1 MSRPSTFLAQ
11 VPLRL
16 SFPAQWHVLGLAKP
30 DPSAG
35 HDELHHRASFYWLLF
50 ESDSQS
56 RIRSVC
62 REIEADGEGLNKAHR
77 RPMCATPGSG
87 MSWISN
93 PTVAPSTIGL

>member
-1 MSRPSTFLAQ
+1 MSRPSAFLAQ

-16 SFPAQWHVLGLAKP
+16 SCPAQWQVLGPAKP

-62 REIEADGEGLNKAHR
+62 RAIEGDGEGLNKAKLPDPRAQPRGPHVPELGHKR
-77 RPMCATPGSG
+77 GTPRER
-87 MSWISN
+87 
-93 PTVAPSTIGL
+93 A